1 MQTLSKNEMQYA
13 VWQMPHTEK
22 DLAVLVDAAE
32 LPILDRGEEGVLNPD
47 TPLNDDHLKLK
58 LVYGV
63 LMSNNLR
70 GLQNYEGMNHLVDVH
85 QDKWLVHLKPNDDE
99 DKPLEAIYL
108 GFEDMMVLHCRG
120 LRQGDFAF
128 AALMGLPDSL
138 ELHSD
143 KLWGVTS
150 FLRLHD
156 LDMAT
161 NLINREII
169 ISLVEE
175 EVVEAELT
183 KENWKSFVNE
193 GLAKSLAKKV
203 G

>member
-1 MQTLSKNEMQYA
+1 MAKSEMQYA
-13 VWQMPHTEK
+13 VWQMPHSEK

-32 LPILDRGEEGVLNPD
+32 LPILDHGEDGVLNAD
-47 TPLNDDHLKLK
+47 TPSDDDHLKLK

-70 GLQNYEGMNHLVDVH
+70 GLQNYEGMEHLVDVH
-85 QDKWLVHLKPNDDE
+85 QDKWLVHLRPNDDE
-99 DKPLEAIYL
+99 HKPLEAIYL
-108 GFEDMMVLHCRG
+108 GFEDMVVLPCER
-120 LRQGDFAF
+120 LREGDFAF

-143 KLWGVTS
+143 KVWGVTS

-175 EVVEAELT
+175 EVVDSELT

-193 GLAKSLAKKV
+193 GLAKSLARKV

>member
-1 MQTLSKNEMQYA
+1 
-13 VWQMPHTEK
+13 QMPHTEK

-99 DKPLEAIYL
+99 DKP
-108 GFEDMMVLHCRG
+108 
-120 LRQGDFAF
+120 
-128 AALMGLPDSL
+128 
-138 ELHSD
+138 
-143 KLWGVTS
+143 
-150 FLRLHD
+150 
-156 LDMAT
+156 
-161 NLINREII
+161 
-169 ISLVEE
+169 
-175 EVVEAELT
+175 
-183 KENWKSFVNE
+183 
-193 GLAKSLAKKV
+193 
-203 G
+203 